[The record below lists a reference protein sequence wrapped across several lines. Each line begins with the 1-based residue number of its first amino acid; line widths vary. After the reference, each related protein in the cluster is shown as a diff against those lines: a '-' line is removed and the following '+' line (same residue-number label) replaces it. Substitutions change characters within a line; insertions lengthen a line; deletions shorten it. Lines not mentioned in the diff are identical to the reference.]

1 MCVGQRRRQLTS
13 PLAIHDNIDLAR
25 YLVAVSVG
33 TVFLLVAQGLLEQVF
48 NRIPII
54 ARNLQRFPD

>member
-1 MCVGQRRRQLTS
+1 MIGPKAQTAYA
-13 PLAIHDNIDLAR
+13 PLAIHDNIALAR
-25 YLVAVSVG
+25 FLTAVSVG
-33 TVFLLVAQGLLEQVF
+33 TVFLLVAWGLLEQVF